1 MKVLVRFPNWV
12 GDMVLATPFIRT
24 LHEALPA
31 ADIIAAGRRPSI
43 DLIYENPYISKIHV
57 IRNRGLQEAKIMRSE
72 GPFDFGF
79 VLPPSFSSA
88 LFLKVAG
95 AEIRVGYATDNR
107 GMLLTHPV
115 PVPDHPVHRAT
126 SFIELI
132 GYLVKPA
139 PEEVYGTEIYLV
151 DKDFEK
157 VNPIIK
163 DVPRPIVVLNPNS
176 EAPARRWPPIRW
188 IELGKALIQKDITPI
203 FIGSSFDVSRVSRIV
218 KEIGDP
224 RAINVAGKLNIR
236 ELAALLSLADVVVSN
251 DTGPMHIAY
260 TVGTKTIALF
270 GAGDE
275 RITGPYKA
283 PHAQVVRAT
292 DIDCEP
298 CQKNYCPLG
307 HKKCMWAITVEMVMD
322 KLLEMLG

>member
-1 MKVLVRFPNWV
+1 MKVLVRLPNWV

-31 ADIIAAGRRPSI
+31 AEIYVVGRRPSI
-43 DLIYENPYISKIHV
+43 ELINENPYISRINI
-57 IRNRGLQEAKIMRSE
+57 IRNRGLQEAKLMRSE

-95 AEIRVGYATDNR
+95 AEIRVGYSTDNR
-107 GMLLTHPV
+107 GILLTHPV

-126 SFIELI
+126 SFVELI

-139 PEEVYGTEIYLV
+139 PEEKYSTEIYLV
-151 DKDFEK
+151 DRDFER
-157 VNPIIK
+157 VGPMIK
-163 DVPRPIVVLNPNS
+163 DIPRPMVVLNPNS

-188 IELGKALIQKDITPI
+188 IELGKALIERDITPV
-203 FIGSSFDVSRVSRIV
+203 FIGGSFDMARVNRIV
-218 KEIGDP
+218 REIGDS
-224 RAINVAGKLNIR
+224 RAVNLAGKLGIR
-236 ELAALLSLADVVVSN
+236 ELAALLSLADAVVSN

-275 RITGPYKA
+275 RITGPYRTENA
-283 PHAQVVRAT
+283 VVVRAT
-292 DIDCEP
+292 DIDCQP

-307 HKKCMWAITVEMVMD
+307 HKKCMWAITVDMVLD
-322 KLLEMLG
+322 KLLEFL